1 MRDIFIERGKNLLR
15 VAIKEKTILTEC
27 FVEECSKEPQIGEI
41 YKGRVKT
48 ILPGINSIFVDI
60 GLKKE
65 GYMYLSN
72 EIKSQGIKKGQEIL
86 VEIVKEPLGS
96 KGAKLTNKVSIP
108 GSFMVL
114 SLGGKGITF
123 SKRISNSEAKE
134 KIEEFIKPID
144 GLEVT
149 IRTDAVSASKEDM
162 LCELQ
167 TLLEEVRGLER
178 KLNYSLNLGKI
189 YGDNLILN
197 KILRENLGNNTNIV
211 VDNEEDFKDI
221 KEAVNK
227 KENINISLFNES
239 RSLFDYYGIE
249 KEIIKLRHNKVNLNC
264 GGSIVIDKTEAMN
277 VIDVNTGKNTKGRS
291 FDKIILE
298 TNLEAAKEIGRQI
311 MLRNLSGIIV
321 IDFIDMRDFSHKA
334 IVMNALK
341 EALSPDKGNIKIFP
355 FTELDLVQIAR
366 KRRGKSIYDY
376 LEEPCLRCKGNG
388 EVLKISY
395 IENLLRN
402 EIIKSNIDNA
412 IEDFYIELDKNYE
425 EIVTGDL
432 FNFLRNI
439 EGLNKEIYLNFACGI
454 EGYKIEPLIFQSQ
467 KENLKNFKIKGYEK
481 CE

>member
-15 VAIKEKTILTEC
+15 VAIKENGVLTEC
-27 FVEECSKEPQIGEI
+27 FVEERSLEPQIGEV

-72 EIKSQGIKKGQEIL
+72 ELRSQGLKKGQEIL
-86 VEIVKEPLGS
+86 VEIIKEPLGN
-96 KGAKLTNKVSIP
+96 KGAKLSNKVSIP
-108 GSFMVL
+108 GNFMVL
-114 SLGGKGITF
+114 TLGGEGITF
-123 SKRISNSEAKE
+123 SKRISSNEIKE
-134 KIEEFIKPID
+134 KIQEFIKPIE
-144 GLEVT
+144 GLEIT
-149 IRTDAVSASKEDM
+149 IRTDAEIASKEEI
-162 LCELQ
+162 LSEFE
-167 TLLEEVRGLER
+167 TLLEEIHGFER
-178 KLNYSLNLGKI
+178 KLKHSLNLGKI

-197 KILRENLGNNTNIV
+197 KILRENLGNKTNII

-221 KEAVNK
+221 KDIVAR
-227 KENINISLFNES
+227 KEEINVTLFNET

-249 KEIIKLRHNKVNLNC
+249 KEILKLRHKKVNLNC
-264 GGSIVIDKTEAMN
+264 GGSIVIDKTEAMI
-277 VIDVNTGKNTKGRS
+277 VIDVNSGKNTKGRS
-291 FDKIILE
+291 FDKTILE
-298 TNLEAAKEIGRQI
+298 TNVEAAKEIGRQI

-321 IDFIDMRDFSHKA
+321 IDFIDMRDYSHKA
-334 IVMNALK
+334 IVMKALK
-341 EALSPDKGNIKIFP
+341 EALNPDKGNVKVFP

-376 LEEPCLRCKGNG
+376 LEEPCLRCRGTG

-402 EIIKSNIDNA
+402 EIIKSNMENA

-425 EIVTGDL
+425 EVVSGDL
-432 FNFLRNI
+432 FNFLKNI
-439 EGLNKEIYLNFACGI
+439 DGLDKHIYLNFAYGI

-467 KENLKNFKIKGYEK
+467 KENVKSFKVKGYEK
-481 CE
+481 YE